1 MTETGI
7 KSARVLVVDDEP
19 DIPEVLQASLS
30 AHGFEI
36 RTADDGES
44 AMEIFRTWHP
54 DLVITDLSM
63 PRMGGIALC
72 KAIRGSSAV
81 PIIILSVKG
90 DETTKVHALECGA
103 DDYVTKPFGMNE
115 LLARVRAALRRSSRV
130 MVISNVLRA
139 GDFSLDIAARRA
151 EISGREIFLTP
162 KEYELLKFLLENADR
177 VVTPKMLLTNVWGR
191 TYSDQSD
198 AVRVLVR
205 QLRKKIEPTP
215 SSPKYLKTEP
225 WIGYRFKPGD

>member
-1 MTETGI
+1 MTESTHKATRI
-7 KSARVLVVDDEP
+7 LIVDDEP

-30 AHGFEI
+30 AHGFEV

-44 AMEIFRTWHP
+44 AIEVFKAWNP
-54 DLVITDLSM
+54 ELVITDLSM

-72 KAIRGSSAV
+72 EAIRSTSAV

-90 DETTKVHALECGA
+90 DESTKVHALECGA
-103 DDYVTKPFGMNE
+103 DDYVTKPFGFNE
-115 LLARVRAALRRSSRV
+115 LLARIKATLRRSSRLLV
-130 MVISNVLRA
+130 TSNIIRA
-139 GDFSLDIAARRA
+139 GDFVLDLAARRA
-151 EISGREIFLTP
+151 EICGKEVALTP
-162 KEYELLKFLLENADR
+162 KEYDLLKFLLENADR
-177 VVTPKMLLTNVWGR
+177 VVTPKTLLMNVWGR
-191 TYSDQSD
+191 TYTEQSD

>member
-1 MTETGI
+1 MTQPAI
-7 KSARVLVVDDEP
+7 KLARILIVDDEP
-19 DIPEVLQASLS
+19 DIPEVLLASLS

-36 RTADDGES
+36 RSADDGES
-44 AMEIFRTWHP
+44 GMEVFRTWHP

-72 KAIRGSSAV
+72 KAIRATSAV

-90 DETTKVHALECGA
+90 DESTKVHALECGA
-103 DDYVTKPFGMNE
+103 DDYVTKPFGINE
-115 LLARVRAALRRSSRV
+115 LLARVRAALRRSSRL
-130 MVISNVLRA
+130 MITSNVLRA
-139 GDFSLDIAARRA
+139 GEFSLDIEARRA
-151 EISGREIFLTP
+151 EIGGREVALTP
-162 KEYELLKFLLENADR
+162 KEYDLLKFLLENADR

-205 QLRKKIEPTP
+205 QLRKKIEPVP

-225 WIGYRFKPGD
+225 WIGYRFKPGE

>member
-1 MTETGI
+1 MTEPAI
-7 KSARVLVVDDEP
+7 KSLRILIVDDEP
-19 DIPEVLQASLS
+19 DIPEVLQTSLTS
-30 AHGFEI
+30 HGFEV
-36 RTADDGES
+36 RSADDGETGLQLFN
-44 AMEIFRTWHP
+44 AWQP

-72 KAIRGSSAV
+72 KAIRSASGV
-81 PIIILSVKG
+81 PILVLSVKG

-103 DDYVTKPFGMNE
+103 DDYITKPFGMNE
-115 LLARVRAALRRSSRV
+115 LLARIRAALRRSSRV
-130 MVISNVLRA
+130 MVTSNVLRA
-139 GDFSLDIAARRA
+139 GDFTLDISARRA
-151 EISGREIFLTP
+151 EISGREVPLTP
-162 KEYELLKFLLENADR
+162 KEYDLLKFLLENADR
-177 VVTPKMLLTNVWGR
+177 VVTPKTLLMNVWGR

-205 QLRKKIEPTP
+205 QLRKKIEISP

>member
-1 MTETGI
+1 MAEATHKATRI
-7 KSARVLVVDDEP
+7 LIVDDEP

-30 AHGFEI
+30 AHGFEV

-44 AMEIFRTWHP
+44 AIEVFKAWNP
-54 DLVITDLSM
+54 ELVITDLSM

-72 KAIRGSSAV
+72 EAIRSTSAV

-90 DETTKVHALECGA
+90 DESTKVHALECGA
-103 DDYVTKPFGMNE
+103 DDYVTKPFGFNE
-115 LLARVRAALRRSSRV
+115 LLARIKAALRRSSRLL
-130 MVISNVLRA
+130 ITSNIIRA
-139 GDFSLDIAARRA
+139 GDFVLDLAARRA
-151 EISGREIFLTP
+151 EICGKEVALTP
-162 KEYELLKFLLENADR
+162 KEYDLLKFLLENADR
-177 VVTPKMLLTNVWGR
+177 VVTPKTLLMNVWGR
-191 TYSDQSD
+191 TYTEQSD